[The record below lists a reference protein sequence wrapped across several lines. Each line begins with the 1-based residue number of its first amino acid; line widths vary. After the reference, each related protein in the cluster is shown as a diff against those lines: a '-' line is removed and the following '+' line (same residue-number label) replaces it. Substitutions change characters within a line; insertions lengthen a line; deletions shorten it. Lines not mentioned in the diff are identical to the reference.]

1 MMHPQKYVHAAQW
14 AQLTARAWLDPEFK
28 DLLETDPVKAIK
40 EVAGIECEFVLQVP
54 PRPRTVS
61 EHLLDNISSG
71 ETEALVVAFSCICF
85 D

>member
-1 MMHPQKYVHAAQW
+1 MMHPQKYVRPEQW
-14 AQLTARAWLDPEFK
+14 AQLTARAWLDPQFK
-28 DLLETDPVKAIK
+28 ELLETDPVKAIK

-61 EHLLDNISSG
+61 EHFLDDISRG
-71 ETEALVVAFSCICF
+71 ETEALVIAFSCICF